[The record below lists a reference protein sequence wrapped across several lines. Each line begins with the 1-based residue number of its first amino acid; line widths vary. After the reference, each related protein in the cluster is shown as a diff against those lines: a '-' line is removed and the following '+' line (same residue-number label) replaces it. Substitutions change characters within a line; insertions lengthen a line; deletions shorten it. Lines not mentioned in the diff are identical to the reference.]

1 MFREIAPQELQD
13 NPFTLIGKDWL
24 LITAGNREKCNTM
37 TASWGGVGVLWNQD
51 VCTIYIRPQRY
62 TKEFVDGEK
71 EFSLCVMDSSYRE
84 ALSLCGT
91 KSGRDMDKIAAYI
104 ALAIDDFANN
114 ADEIRAGVTELCAKY
129 PLYE

>member
-84 ALSLCGT
+84 ALNLCGT